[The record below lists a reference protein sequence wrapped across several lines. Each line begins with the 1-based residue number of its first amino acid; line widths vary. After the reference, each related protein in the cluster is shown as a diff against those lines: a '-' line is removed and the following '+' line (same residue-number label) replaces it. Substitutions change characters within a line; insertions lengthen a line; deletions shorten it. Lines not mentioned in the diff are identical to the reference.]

1 MPGFWPDRASRLPA
15 QGVLRRDSQD
25 KPRAGEDQQ
34 QFPVRRGARFKAG
47 LTLAD
52 RAKAR
57 HGKALSEFERAGP
70 FQFLAGPETVETM
83 DQILVTLKRGLVGWV
98 PDTWQPLLS
107 ALISVGAIVVTF
119 PLLFAIATVLERKG
133 LGRIQNRYGPNR
145 VGPYGFLQPIAD
157 GLKAMTKED
166 IVPHRADKVVHFLA
180 PLVLVVPV
188 FLALA
193 VVPMGRNMTALD
205 MDGGVLFFFA
215 VGAGTEL
222 SVFMAGWSSRNKYS
236 LLGAMRAIAQMI
248 SYEVPLILS
257 AVTVIMAVGS
267 LSAVKIVEA
276 QAGYWGIL
284 PQWYVLTPWGFAGFI
299 LFMIAGAAESNR
311 SPFDL
316 PEGESEIIAGY
327 YTEYSGFKFALFF
340 LGEYLG
346 MFAVSGLA
354 ITLFLGGWHAPL
366 SFLEWIPSW
375 IWFFTKLLGLI
386 AVFIWVR
393 GTLPRL
399 KLDQL
404 MGFAWKLMLPMTL
417 TNIIAAGAWRYMPGG
432 VGRWMVSALLVAGP
446 YLGLAQLLRGRRE
459 LGRRVYRYAE

>member
-1 MPGFWPDRASRLPA
+1 VFS
-15 QGVLRRDSQD
+15 S
-25 KPRAGEDQQ
+25 
-34 QFPVRRGARFKAG
+34 
-47 LTLAD
+47 
-52 RAKAR
+52 
-57 HGKALSEFERAGP
+57 
-70 FQFLAGPETVETM
+70 
-83 DQILVTLKRGLVGWV
+83 
-98 PDTWQPLLS
+98 LLS
-107 ALISVGAIVVTF
+107 VAAIVLAFAT
-119 PLLFAIATVLERKG
+119 LFALTTLLERKG

-145 VGPYGFLQPIAD
+145 VGPYGLLQPIAD
-157 GLKAMTKED
+157 GLKALTKED
-166 IVPHRADKVVHFLA
+166 VIPHTADKVVHFIA

-205 MDGGVLFFFA
+205 MDAGLLFFFA
-215 VGAGTEL
+215 VGAATEL

-257 AVTVIMAVGS
+257 AVTVIMAAGS

-276 QAGYWGIL
+276 QAGYCGMI
-284 PQWYVLTPWGFAGFI
+284 PRWYVLTPWGLAGFF
-299 LFMIAGAAESNR
+299 LFMVAATAESNR

-316 PEGESEIIAGY
+316 PEGESELIAGY

-346 MFAVSGLA
+346 LFAVSGLG

-366 SFLEWIPSW
+366 AVLGWVPSW
-375 IWFFTKLLGLI
+375 VWFFTKLLALI

-399 KLDQL
+399 RMDQL
-404 MGFAWKLMLPMTL
+404 MGLAWKVMLPMAL
-417 TNIIAAGAWRYMPGG
+417 VNIIVAGLWRFMSAGIA
-432 VGRWMVSALLVAGP
+432 RWGICFGLVAAA
-446 YLGLAQLLRGRRE
+446 YWLLGKSLAGGKQLAK
-459 LGRRVYRYAE
+459 RVYRYAD